1 MSNEKKKVLIV
12 EDDIDIAN
20 LEKDYLE
27 INNFDAIICDEG
39 DKVIEIIEKGN
50 IDCVLLDLML
60 PNASGFEICKEI
72 RKKYQIPLL
81 IVSAKT
87 EPSDVIRGLGL
98 GSDDYI
104 KKPFDPQELI
114 ARINSHIRR
123 YDSLKGVQK
132 DDEDVITVGKIKIYK
147 KNYKV
152 TVNGEDVKL
161 ANKEFELLMFLAS
174 NPNIVF
180 SKDHLI
186 EKIWGF
192 NFIAD
197 TATVTVH
204 INRIREKIEE
214 NPNKPKLVET
224 VWGAGYRFNM

>member
-1 MSNEKKKVLIV
+1 MNEQRKKVLIV
-12 EDDIDIAN
+12 EDDYDIAC

-27 INNFDAIICDEG
+27 INNFDTVTCDNGKKALELMENN
-39 DKVIEIIEKGN
+39 KF
-50 IDCVLLDLML
+50 DCVILDIML
-60 PNASGFEICKEI
+60 PGMSGFDICKEI
-72 RKKYQIPLL
+72 RKQYHTPVI
-81 IVSAKT
+81 IVSART
-87 EPSDVIRGLGL
+87 ESADVILGLGL

-104 KKPFDPQELI
+104 KKPFDPQELV
-114 ARINSHIRR
+114 ARVNSHIKR
-123 YDSLKGVQK
+123 YEILKGYNETDEDLIVVDSL
-132 DDEDVITVGKIKIYK
+132 VIHK

-152 TVNGEDVKL
+152 FVKDEEVKL
-161 ANKEFELLMFLAS
+161 ANKEFELLLFLAS

-180 SKDHLI
+180 SKEHLL

-204 INRIREKIEE
+204 VNRIREKIEE
-214 NPNKPKLVET
+214 NPNKPVYIET

>member
-1 MSNEKKKVLIV
+1 MSELNKKILIV

-27 INNFDAIICDEG
+27 ISNYDVVIQNDGTNVIDLVKENNFACII
-39 DKVIEIIEKGN
+39 
-50 IDCVLLDLML
+50 LDLML
-60 PNASGFEICKEI
+60 PKISGFELCKEI
-72 RKKYQIPLL
+72 RKFTQIPLI

-87 EPSDVIRGLGL
+87 EPSDVILGLGL

-104 KKPFDPQELI
+104 KKPFNPQELV
-114 ARINSHIRR
+114 ARVSSAIRR
-123 YDSLKGVQK
+123 YEAVKGIK
-132 DDEDVITVGKIKIYK
+132 GNNEEIIEIENIKIYK

-152 TVNGEDVKL
+152 FVKDEEVKF
-161 ANKEFELLMFLAS
+161 ANKEFELLLFLAS

-180 SKDHLI
+180 SKETLI

-192 NFIAD
+192 SFISD

-204 INRIREKIEE
+204 INRLREKIEE
-214 NPNKPKLVET
+214 NPNKPKLIET

>member
-1 MSNEKKKVLIV
+1 MNKKRVLIV

-27 INNFDAIICDEG
+27 INNFKVFCTDEG
-39 DKVIEIIEKGN
+39 DKVIDIISKEN

-60 PNASGFEICKEI
+60 PNISGYDICKEI
-72 RKKYQIPLL
+72 RKKFQIPLI

-87 EPSDVIRGLGL
+87 EINDVILGLGL

-104 KKPFDPQELI
+104 KKPFDPQELV
-114 ARINSHIRR
+114 ARIKSHIRR
-123 YDSLKGVQK
+123 YDAIK
-132 DDEDVITVGKIKIYK
+132 DLEKNEDIIAFDNITIHK

-152 TVNGEDVKL
+152 FVKDEEVKL
-161 ANKEFELLMFLAS
+161 ANKEFELLLFLAM
-174 NPNIVF
+174 NPNTVF
-180 SKDHLI
+180 SKEHLF

-192 NFIAD
+192 NFVTD

-214 NPNKPKLVET
+214 NPNKPKIIET
-224 VWGAGYRFNM
+224 VWGAGYRLNI

>member
-1 MSNEKKKVLIV
+1 MEELRKKVLVV
-12 EDDIDIAN
+12 EDDVDIAN

-27 INNFDAIICDEG
+27 INDYDVTIRHNPTDVVELIANDEFSC
-39 DKVIEIIEKGN
+39 VI
-50 IDCVLLDLML
+50 LDLML
-60 PNASGFEICKEI
+60 PKISGFTLCKEI
-72 RKKYQIPLL
+72 RKISQVPII

-87 EPSDVIRGLGL
+87 ESSDVILGLGL

-104 KKPFDPQELI
+104 KKPFDPQELV
-114 ARINSHIRR
+114 ARVNSHIKRFE
-123 YDSLKGVQK
+123 SITGVIEGNDQ
-132 DDEDVITVGKIKIYK
+132 VIAIDNVEIHK

-152 TVNGEDVKL
+152 FVNGEEVKL
-161 ANKEFELLMFLAS
+161 ANKEFELLLFLAS

-180 SKDHLI
+180 SKETLI

-192 NFIAD
+192 SFIAD

-214 NPNKPKLVET
+214 NPNKPKLIET

>member
-1 MSNEKKKVLIV
+1 MSEIKKKILIV

-27 INNFDAIICDEG
+27 ISDYEVVILNDGANVVNLVKENAFACII
-39 DKVIEIIEKGN
+39 
-50 IDCVLLDLML
+50 LDLML
-60 PNASGFEICKEI
+60 PKISGFELCKEI
-72 RKKYQIPLL
+72 RKITQIPLI

-87 EPSDVIRGLGL
+87 EPSDVILGLGL

-104 KKPFDPQELI
+104 KKPFDPQELV
-114 ARINSHIRR
+114 ARVNASIRR
-123 YDSLKGVQK
+123 YEAVKGIK
-132 DDEDVITVGKIKIYK
+132 DNTEEIIEIDNIKIYK

-152 TVNGEDVKL
+152 FVNNEEVKF
-161 ANKEFELLMFLAS
+161 ANKEFELLLFLAS

-180 SKDHLI
+180 SKETLI

-192 NFIAD
+192 SFIAD

-204 INRIREKIEE
+204 INRLREKIEE
-214 NPNKPKLVET
+214 NPNKPKLIET

>member
-1 MSNEKKKVLIV
+1 MEELRKKVLVV
-12 EDDIDIAN
+12 EDDVDIAN

-27 INNFDAIICDEG
+27 INNYDVTIRHNPTDVVELIANDEFSC
-39 DKVIEIIEKGN
+39 VI
-50 IDCVLLDLML
+50 LDLML
-60 PNASGFEICKEI
+60 PKISGFTLCKEI
-72 RKKYQIPLL
+72 RKISQVPII

-87 EPSDVIRGLGL
+87 ESSDVILGLGL

-104 KKPFDPQELI
+104 KKPFDPQELV
-114 ARINSHIRR
+114 ARVNSHIKRFE
-123 YDSLKGVQK
+123 SITGVIDGNDQ
-132 DDEDVITVGKIKIYK
+132 VIAIDNVEIHK

-152 TVNGEDVKL
+152 FVNGEEVKL
-161 ANKEFELLMFLAS
+161 ANKEFELLLFLAS

-180 SKDHLI
+180 SKEALI

-192 NFIAD
+192 SFIAD

-204 INRIREKIEE
+204 INRISEKIEE
-214 NPNKPKLVET
+214 NPNKPKLIET

>member
-1 MSNEKKKVLIV
+1 MSENKKILIV

-27 INNFDAIICDEG
+27 ISNYDVVIQNDGTNVIELVKENNFACII
-39 DKVIEIIEKGN
+39 
-50 IDCVLLDLML
+50 LDLML
-60 PNASGFEICKEI
+60 PKISGFELCKEI
-72 RKKYQIPLL
+72 RKLTQIPLI

-87 EPSDVIRGLGL
+87 EPSDVILGLGL

-104 KKPFDPQELI
+104 KKPFNPQELV
-114 ARINSHIRR
+114 ARVNSAIRR
-123 YDSLKGVQK
+123 YEAVKGIK
-132 DDEDVITVGKIKIYK
+132 DNNEEIIEIGNIKIYK

-152 TVNGEDVKL
+152 FVKDEEVKF
-161 ANKEFELLMFLAS
+161 ANKEFELLLFLAS

-180 SKDHLI
+180 SKETLI

-192 NFIAD
+192 SFIAD

-204 INRIREKIEE
+204 INRLREKIEE
-214 NPNKPKLVET
+214 NPNKPKLIET

>member
-1 MSNEKKKVLIV
+1 MEELRKKVLVV
-12 EDDIDIAN
+12 EDDVDIAN

-27 INNFDAIICDEG
+27 INNYDVTVRHNPTD
-39 DKVIEIIEKGN
+39 VIELITN
-50 IDCVLLDLML
+50 NDFSCVILDLML
-60 PNASGFEICKEI
+60 PKISGFTLCKEI
-72 RKKYQIPLL
+72 RNFSQVPII

-87 EPSDVIRGLGL
+87 ESSDVILGLGL

-104 KKPFDPQELI
+104 KKPFDPQELV
-114 ARINSHIRR
+114 ARVNTHIKRFETI
-123 YDSLKGVQK
+123 SGVSDTNDQ
-132 DDEDVITVGKIKIYK
+132 IIKIDNVEIHK

-152 TVNGEDVKL
+152 FVDGEEVKL
-161 ANKEFELLMFLAS
+161 ANKEFELLLFLAT

-180 SKDHLI
+180 SKETLI

-192 NFIAD
+192 SFIAD

-214 NPNKPKLVET
+214 NPNKPKLIET